1 VFDACGVEI
10 PEGEYE
16 TLAGFVLDRLG
27 RIPER
32 PGDVFVHDGWRFEVA
47 EMDRRRV
54 ATIRLVAPAEEGR
67 R

>member
-1 VFDACGVEI
+1 M

-27 RIPER
+27 RIPDV
-32 PGDVFVHDGWRFEVA
+32 GDQFSYDGWLIEIV

-54 ATIRLVAPAEEGR
+54 ARLRLTAPERSVATAGSGAES
-67 R
+67 